1 MRHLLLPLLFCALST
16 VSIAHKILVFSPTIS
31 ASHMIS
37 NGRIAD
43 ELAKAGHD
51 VVLFEPD
58 LLNMWHRVKNAKLA
72 RKWPVFGFSDKLS
85 KAVSGFSSA
94 FDDESTIT
102 YTGNMISYSK
112 AFTAQCG
119 VEELEKLKAENFD
132 AFFGEQLNGCG
143 HGLAEYLGIK
153 RKFWISSCPIM
164 DHMSWIIGLP
174 HSLSYL
180 PSVGNVDFGDRPNF
194 YQRFQNIVE
203 YLASQVGFG
212 YDAHYGPL
220 DAEFQKRF
228 GPDFPSITSIER
240 SPDVIFVS
248 TDELIDLPR
257 PIFPNIIH
265 IGGLG
270 MEDGAVKPLDEQ
282 FTLEMEEGK
291 EGVVFFSFGSNVNT
305 SQLPAEVMKT
315 LFDVFKTFPDHH
327 FIAKIDRYDKVSPTF
342 AAGAT
347 NVFLTE
353 WAPQS
358 TLLRHPRLQC
368 MIAHGG
374 YNSITEAAHAGKP
387 MITIPFFVDQF
398 RNGRVLEKNGWGIP
412 VRRQDLLAGGQKLK
426 AALQEM
432 LNDTKYS
439 EGALRIPAMLKTK
452 PFSASEKLL
461 KWTDF
466 AIASGGLPELKT
478 PAGELSIIVYYNLDI
493 FACILV
499 FSMFLLYILLSVT
512 SQMSSHSGSDYLK
525 LAGLVAGGLAV
536 GYFVG
541 TFVGRKN
548 ARANRMIKLDCE
560 KVVDTIDLSEIQR
573 KPNGQWRT
581 FCRCWKSKNWPYCD
595 NAHKEHNSRCGD
607 NVAQLRILESKK

>member
-1 MRHLLLPLLFCALST
+1 MRHFLLPLLFCAIST

-119 VEELEKLKAENFD
+119 ELLDKVEELEKLKAEKFD

-174 HSLSYL
+174 HPLSYL

-220 DAEFQKRF
+220 DQEFQKRF

-240 SPDVIFVS
+240 SSDVIFVS
-248 TDELIDLPR
+248 TDELIDFPR

-270 MEDGAVKPLDEQ
+270 MEDEIVKPLDEQ
-282 FTLEMEEGK
+282 FALEMEKGK
-291 EGVVFFSFGSNVNT
+291 DGVVFFSFGSNVNT

-315 LFDVFKTFPDHH
+315 LFDVVKTFPDHH

-358 TLLRHPRLQC
+358 TLLKHPRLKC

-374 YNSITEAAHAGKP
+374 YNSTGWPE
-387 MITIPFFVDQF
+387 
-398 RNGRVLEKNGWGIP
+398 RVK
-412 VRRQDLLAGGQKLK
+412 
-426 AALQEM
+426 
-432 LNDTKYS
+432 
-439 EGALRIPAMLKTK
+439 
-452 PFSASEKLL
+452 
-461 KWTDF
+461 
-466 AIASGGLPELKT
+466 
-478 PAGELSIIVYYNLDI
+478 
-493 FACILV
+493 
-499 FSMFLLYILLSVT
+499 
-512 SQMSSHSGSDYLK
+512 MSSHSGSDYLK
-525 LAGLVAGGLAV
+525 LAGLVAGGLVV

-541 TFVGRKN
+541 AFVGRKN